1 MISVGHVRVRSWT
14 KFCVCIRPRTTC
26 ADMSASAHL
35 CWWPLGTSILPLPVT
50 TGRMVL
56 FIGKLCIGFW
66 VCPFVHPKKWL
77 NLLQVKTKTFHNGP
91 SIVPLVTFW
100 RFKCQSSRSKM
111 WNMPNALFDHNC
123 TSISSNLACQVP
135 WYHTGKVKILNFK
148 VFNIT
153 VKIELCRIP

>member
-1 MISVGHVRVRSWT
+1 
-14 KFCVCIRPRTTC
+14 
-26 ADMSASAHL
+26 MSASAAEQNFASASVRGPPVRTCPRPHISAGD
-35 CWWPLGTSILPLPVT
+35 PLAPQFYLLPVT

-100 RFKCQSSRSKM
+100 RFKCQSSRSRM

-123 TSISSNLACQVP
+123 TGISSNLACQVP